1 MRTNTLVAYYSTYG
15 HVYRMAQAVAEGAE
29 SVLDVDVRLRRIPE
43 LEEARRG
50 LSSED
55 AYVQSQKQQAEIP
68 EATHDDLR
76 WADGIAWGTPTRYG
90 NVAAQMKQ
98 FIDTTGS
105 LWMKGELEDKAA
117 GMFTSTATVHGGHE
131 TTILTGFVPL
141 LHLGM
146 ILVGTPYGQNP
157 QLLAAEGIGGSPY
170 GPGTLTGPDGS
181 RQPSE
186 VELATARN
194 LGKRL
199 AHVAGHLKELR
210 SGAAHRQAHGLS

>member
-43 LEEARRG
+43 LEEARRA

-76 WADGIAWGTPTRYG
+76 WADGIAGHADPIRERG
-90 NVAAQMKQ
+90 AQMKQ
-98 FIDTTGS
+98 LIDTTGS

-210 SGAAHRQAHGLS
+210 WAPRTARHMASAK